1 MTAADKIEAARLEHN
16 ARQRGGESVMHG
28 NIVKPRGLSAFD
40 AIREPTLVAGAED
53 WRAGRPFR
61 PDADLPPLRWCK
73 DTMSNRQRIYEVGR
87 LAAAFCRHKRR
98 TLNESALRAAKK
110 EGYLI

>member
-1 MTAADKIEAARLEHN
+1 
-16 ARQRGGESVMHG
+16 MHG
-28 NIVKPRGLSAFD
+28 NIVKPRGLAAFE
-40 AIREPTLVAGAED
+40 AIREPALMAGAED

-61 PDADLPPLRWCK
+61 PDVDLPPLRWCK
-73 DTMSNRQRIYEVGR
+73 DTVGNRQRLYEIGR

-98 TLNESALRAAKK
+98 TLNEAALRAAKK